1 MEFTKNDTQ
10 ISKGVAIIGMVML
23 HLFCRLDDLPY
34 SPLIWISDTPLIYY
48 FGLLGDVCVPI
59 FCFCSGYAHYL
70 LYEQSGKQYKNR
82 IPNKL
87 LRFLCNYWI
96 VVVLFSLLGLICG
109 KSAAIPGSF
118 SEFVGNIF
126 LYKMSYNGAWWF
138 VLTYIILLLL
148 SPVLAKL
155 VQRVRLS
162 VFIIAASGVVYCLA
176 YVIRYNIVTIE
187 LDNSILDW
195 FMTQSVLFGTS
206 QFTYMIGMVC
216 RKHQLVSK
224 MRNAANKIYFRI
236 ALIAVSVCILLVHC
250 VIQSVFLA
258 PFTALATLSIL
269 AIIKLPN
276 VIQKALCFLGKHST
290 NIWLVHMFFYMGL
303 FDGFVFIVKWPLLV
317 LVFMFSICIAVS
329 LFINVLC
336 HPLCKI
342 IAGSNKYKNK
352 NSKVE

>member
-1 MEFTKNDTQ
+1 M
-10 ISKGVAIIGMVML
+10 
-23 HLFCRLDDLPY
+23 
-34 SPLIWISDTPLIYY
+34 
-48 FGLLGDVCVPI
+48 
-59 FCFCSGYAHYL
+59 
-70 LYEQSGKQYKNR
+70 
-82 IPNKL
+82 
-87 LRFLCNYWI
+87 
-96 VVVLFSLLGLICG
+96 
-109 KSAAIPGSF
+109 
-118 SEFVGNIF
+118 
-126 LYKMSYNGAWWF
+126 
-138 VLTYIILLLL
+138 
-148 SPVLAKL
+148 
-155 VQRVRLS
+155 S

-317 LVFMFSICIAVS
+317 LVFMFSICVAVS